1 MAERGSNLAG
11 PAPLSRPW
19 LTIVGIGED
28 GVAGLSP
35 RAAEY
40 IRQASTIFGGKRH
53 LQLAA
58 PLIRGEASPWPRP
71 FATAIGK
78 LLARRGEPVCVL
90 ASGDPMLFGIGAI
103 IARSVPAEEMEIIP
117 APSSF
122 SLAAARMGWPL
133 AEVEMLSLHGRSLDL
148 IRPLLHPGRRLL
160 VLTSD
165 AESPAAI
172 APLMTEAGFGPS
184 RITLLEALGGPDE
197 RVRVA
202 EAKDFGLGVI
212 HPLNLLAVEVRAERE
227 APIIPLTA
235 GRSENMFEHDGQ
247 ITKYEV
253 RAVVMALLAPRR
265 GEYLWDVGA
274 GSGSI
279 GIEWMLAHPSMR
291 CTAVEAK
298 FERAE
303 RIGRNAARL
312 GVPGL
317 QVVEAPAPAA
327 LTALAAPDAIFI
339 GGGAT
344 VPGVINHCMEAL
356 RSGGRL
362 AVAAV
367 TLETESLLAS
377 LHGAHGGQLLRVEIS
392 RAEPLGNMTGWRPAR
407 PVAIWSW
414 TKS

>member
-1 MAERGSNLAG
+1 MAERGSNLVG
-11 PAPLSRPW
+11 PAPPSRPW
-19 LTIVGIGED
+19 LTVVGIGED
-28 GVAGLSP
+28 GIAGLSP
-35 RAAEY
+35 RAAEC
-40 IRQASTIFGGKRH
+40 IRRASTIFGGKRH

-58 PLIRGEASPWPRP
+58 PLIRGEASPWPTP
-71 FATAIGK
+71 FGTAIGQ

-90 ASGDPMLFGIGAI
+90 ASGDPMLFGIGAT

-133 AEVEMLSLHGRSLDL
+133 AEVETLSLHGRSLDL
-148 IRPLLHPGRRLL
+148 IRPLLHAGRRLL
-160 VLTSD
+160 LLTSD
-165 AESPAAI
+165 AETPAAI
-172 APLMTEAGFGPS
+172 AVLMSEAGFGPS

-197 RVRVA
+197 RVRAA
-202 EAKDFGLGVI
+202 EAKDFGLGAI
-212 HPLNLLAVEVRAERE
+212 HPLNLLAVEVRAGRQ
-227 APIIPLTA
+227 ARIIPLTA
-235 GRSENMFEHDGQ
+235 GRSEDLFEHDGQ

-279 GIEWMLAHPSMR
+279 GVEWMLAHPSMR

-317 QVVEAPAPAA
+317 QIVEAAAPAA
-327 LTALAAPDAIFI
+327 LVGLAAPDAIFI

-344 VPGVINHCMEAL
+344 VPGVIDHCMEAL

-362 AVAAV
+362 AVTAV

-377 LHGAHGGQLLRVEIS
+377 LHGVHGGQLLRVEIS
-392 RAEPLGNMTGWRPAR
+392 RAEPLGSMTGWRPSR